1 MYTVFSHACRGGVG
15 GTEGGVQ
22 EALGSPGSNCSTLAG
37 LCIILP
43 VELGQVLHLVPLILW
58 HLHYKLSVMFFLHD
72 ELSPVKEH
80 DYE

>member
-1 MYTVFSHACRGGVG
+1 
-15 GTEGGVQ
+15 
-22 EALGSPGSNCSTLAG
+22 